1 MSKETDEKVVKEI
14 IEYANNEIKKSK
26 KKHLIIFM
34 SALASVIL
42 LSAAFFFVFMHEM
55 PVSYSEDLFDVGIS
69 VDKSLIVKVNQPYK
83 NAKVMLV
90 QVDEN
95 TYDLYFNVSRTLST
109 KIIND
114 NDKSNDFLKVVNLMV
129 IDYQSG
135 EILTLW
141 SLVPEDLSNIRNI
154 YYTEN
159 FFNENIVNHD
169 GILVWTN
176 NALPE

>member
-1 MSKETDEKVVKEI
+1 MSKDTDEKVVKEI
-14 IEYANNEIKKSK
+14 VEYANNEIKKSK
-26 KKHLIIFM
+26 KKHLMILILV
-34 SALASVIL
+34 LASIIL
-42 LSAAFFFVFMHEM
+42 LSTALFFMFTYERS
-55 PVSYSEDLFDVGIS
+55 VSYSEDLFDVGIS
-69 VDKSLIVKVNQPYK
+69 VDKFLIIKVNQPYK
-83 NAKVMLV
+83 NAKAMLV

-95 TYDLYFNVSRTLST
+95 TYDLFINVSRTLST
-109 KIIND
+109 KILND

-154 YYTEN
+154 YYAEN
-159 FFNENIVNHD
+159 FTNENIMNND

-176 NALPE
+176 NSQPE

>member
-14 IEYANNEIKKSK
+14 IEYENNEIKKSK
-26 KKHLIIFM
+26 KKHLMILILVLT
-34 SALASVIL
+34 SIIL
-42 LSAAFFFVFMHEM
+42 LSTALFFMFTYERS
-55 PVSYSEDLFDVGIS
+55 VSYSEDLFDVGIS
-69 VDKSLIVKVNQPYK
+69 ADKSLIIKVNQPYK
-83 NAKVMLV
+83 NAKAMLV

-109 KIIND
+109 KIFND

-154 YYTEN
+154 YYAEN
-159 FFNENIVNHD
+159 FTNENIVNND
-169 GILVWTN
+169 CSLVWTN
-176 NALPE
+176 NSQSE